1 MTRGS
6 ILFRVL
12 KAVFMPRC
20 PSCFVIMTDVMEGNF
35 HVKTCSSCFGE
46 WVSRPA
52 LMHLV
57 RTPPPIAAEPADAP
71 SGQSPAST
79 DATSPPVGAPPDLR
93 SLAALAVES
102 DTKKPMQC
110 PDCHVQ
116 MTIDRLNPLIPVP
129 IQICKK
135 CSGAW
140 LDVGKRPLL
149 QRLYYELTNS
159 QDPKIIALRDK
170 LGIANMNMQAD
181 LDAMR
186 STQTHLQ
193 NVFSPGG
200 IGSMGGYGGSIFSG
214 LPGLMDYLGY

>member
-1 MTRGS
+1 
-6 ILFRVL
+6 
-12 KAVFMPRC
+12 MPRC

-57 RTPPPIAAEPADAP
+57 RTPPPIAAEPAAATDAP
-71 SGQSPAST
+71 SGESPG
-79 DATSPPVGAPPDLR
+79 ATPTEVAPPDLR
-93 SLAALAVES
+93 ALAALAVES

-116 MTIDRLNPLIPVP
+116 MNIDRLNPLIPVP

-170 LGIANMNMQAD
+170 LGIANMNMQTD
-181 LDAMR
+181 LDTMR
-186 STQTHLQ
+186 AAQANLQ
-193 NVFSPGG
+193 DIYNRGG
-200 IGSMGGYGGSIFSG
+200 LSLTGGYGGSIFSG
-214 LPGLMDYLGY
+214 LPGLMDFLGY

>member
-1 MTRGS
+1 
-6 ILFRVL
+6 
-12 KAVFMPRC
+12 MPRC

-57 RTPPPIAAEPADAP
+57 RTPPPIATEPAASSDGSPGSTAAP
-71 SGQSPAST
+71 PPT
-79 DATSPPVGAPPDLR
+79 DGAPPDLR

-110 PDCHVQ
+110 PDCHIQ

-170 LGIANMNMQAD
+170 LGIANMNMQTD

-186 STQTHLQ
+186 STQTNLQ
-193 NVFSPGG
+193 NIYNPGG
-200 IGSMGGYGGSIFSG
+200 LSSTGAYGGSIFSG
-214 LPGLMDYLGY
+214 LPGLMEFLGY